1 MTPNLCSVNEPQW
14 LAWLLLLA
22 RTPEGASLVTKIPQ
36 FRVVLP
42 GYLWSKFKE
51 SRDVGRLPSPGT
63 SELLS

>member
-1 MTPNLCSVNEPQW
+1 MAPNLCSVNEPQW
-14 LAWLLLLA
+14 IAWLLLLA
-22 RTPEGASLVTKIPQ
+22 RTPEWGSLVTRSPQ

-51 SRDVGRLPSPGT
+51 SRNVGWLPSPGT